1 MQKHLNNTA
10 RYLRDILLVAAGITS
25 ACFGLKSFLMPNDFI
40 DGGVTGISLLVS
52 RLTGLKLSYL
62 IVAINIPFI
71 LLGFKQ
77 IGKGFAIKTAIA
89 ISLLAISLLV
99 LPFQPVT
106 HDKLLIA
113 VFGGLFLG
121 AGIGFAMRGGCVID
135 GTEVLA
141 LYISRNSILTV
152 GNIILVLNILIFGV
166 VAIVLD
172 LVTAMYSIL
181 TYLSASKTIDF
192 VVNGLEQYTGVTII
206 SERNEEIKQFIIEKM
221 KRGVTIYKGE
231 GGYGVKKDIDIVYT
245 VVTKLE
251 MSKLQGEIRQIDPDA
266 FVVQQQIADIKP
278 VITTTIKKE
287 DLPSGIIQLT
297 LFDGENKPVA
307 ERLVLAW

>member
-1 MQKHLNNTA
+1 MQEHHKKNA
-10 RYLRDILLVAAGITS
+10 RYLRDIILVAVGITS

-52 RLTGLKLSYL
+52 RLTGLKLSVL
-62 IVAINIPFI
+62 IVVINIPFI
-71 LLGFKQ
+71 ILGFKQ

-89 ISLLAISLLV
+89 ISLLAIALLV
-99 LPFQPVT
+99 IPFQPVT

-141 LYISRNSILTV
+141 LYISRNSIITV

-166 VAIVLD
+166 VAIFLD

-206 SERNEEIKQFIIEKM
+206 SEKNDEIKQFIIDKM

-231 GGYGVKKDIDIVYT
+231 GGYGVQKDIDIVYT

-251 MSKLQGEIRQIDPDA
+251 MSKLQGEIRHIDPDA
-266 FVVQQQIADIKP
+266 FVVQQQIADIKGG
-278 VITTTIKKE
+278 VVKRQSIH
-287 DLPSGIIQLT
+287 
-297 LFDGENKPVA
+297 
-307 ERLVLAW
+307 

>member
-1 MQKHLNNTA
+1 MQEHHKTNA
-10 RYLRDILLVAAGITS
+10 RYLKDIILVAVGITS

-52 RLTGLKLSYL
+52 RLTGLKLSVL
-62 IVAINIPFI
+62 IVVINIPFI
-71 LLGFKQ
+71 ILGFKQ

-99 LPFQPVT
+99 IPFQPVT

-141 LYISRNSILTV
+141 LYISRNSIITV

-166 VAIVLD
+166 VAIFLD

-206 SERNEEIKQFIIEKM
+206 SEKNDEIKQFIIDKM

-266 FVVQQQIADIKP
+266 FVVQQQIADIKGG
-278 VITTTIKKE
+278 VVKRQSIH
-287 DLPSGIIQLT
+287 
-297 LFDGENKPVA
+297 
-307 ERLVLAW
+307 